1 MGIIVFIGF
10 CLIALIVVCAI
21 IGAGSS
27 SGDTRKQH
35 LHQVDRNPYL
45 ADYMDKADMELLM
58 EDDDIRTEFCD
69 EVEGEFYDDAESGLM
84 EEDDEELYGGIPLG
98 DDKIYMTDD
107 DDFVEEFGD
116 DVM

>member
-69 EVEGEFYDDAESGLM
+69 EVETDFYDD
-84 EEDDEELYGGIPLG
+84 DDGELYGGISF
-98 DDKIYMTDD
+98 DDGKIYMTDD
-107 DDFVEEFGD
+107 DDFVDEFGD
-116 DVM
+116 DVT